1 MCPLIHKQ
9 ELYEDLIQVYDCID
23 SCPQHSKYILKQII
37 DQTEVWHGLEL
48 DIHASID

>member
-37 DQTEVWHGLEL
+37 ENFDYILEEKGSEL
-48 DIHASID
+48 